1 MMNKSLNPKV
11 MYIPAKIEPNKRV
24 AIYCRVSTNHDSQ
37 EESLEAQIE
46 GLKQIVKNNPK
57 WSLFKV
63 YIDKDSGGNT
73 FRSGFQSMIFDC
85 YENLIDI
92 VLVKS
97 ISRLARN
104 TVDLLETVN
113 KLRSMGIE
121 MIFDKENIR
130 TSEVDN
136 DVLVAALTAIA
147 QAESESTSEA
157 IKWGLKRG
165 FESGK
170 SKLYAR
176 KCYGYKHNE
185 KGELVIDEG
194 QAEVVRKIFD
204 LYLRGYS
211 IGLIIKELECK
222 NIKSSKGKDKWSKR
236 AIQTILTN
244 EKYIGNVILGKT
256 YTGAFPNNKQQINHG
271 DQEKYLLENAHEPI
285 IELEKF
291 EKVQEEMRR
300 RSNVEVIE
308 GKIKRKGIRY
318 STKKE
323 DKI

>member
-1 MMNKSLNPKV
+1 MVNNGSNPKIT
-11 MYIPAKIEPNKRV
+11 YIPAKIAPNKRV
-24 AIYCRVSTNHDSQ
+24 AIYCRVSTNHNSQ
-37 EESLEAQIE
+37 EESLEVQIE
-46 GLKQIVKNNPK
+46 GLKLIVKSNPK

-63 YIDKDSGGNT
+63 YTDKDSGGNA
-73 FRSGFQSMIFDC
+73 FRYGFQSMIFDC

-113 KLRSMGIE
+113 RLRSMGIE
-121 MIFDKENIR
+121 MIFDQENIR

-157 IKWGLKRG
+157 IKWGLKSG
-165 FESGK
+165 FESGR

-185 KGELVIDEG
+185 KGELVIDEA
-194 QAEVVRKIFD
+194 QAEVVRKIFN
-204 LYLRGYS
+204 LYLSAYS
-211 IGLIIKELECK
+211 IGLIIRELECE
-222 NIKSSKGKDKWSKR
+222 NIKSSQGKDKWSKR

-256 YTGAFPNNKQQINHG
+256 YTTAFPNNKQCVNRG
-271 DQEKYLLENAHEPI
+271 DQEQYLLKNAHEPI
-285 IELEKF
+285 INLAKF
-291 EKVQEEMRR
+291 ELVQEEMKR
-300 RSNVEVIE
+300 RSNIE
-308 GKIKRKGIRY
+308 IVDGEQKRKDTHY
-318 STKKE
+318 SVKK
-323 DKI
+323 KNK

>member
-1 MMNKSLNPKV
+1 MVNNSLNPKV
-11 MYIPAKIEPNKRV
+11 TYIPAKIEPNKRV
-24 AIYCRVSTNHDSQ
+24 AIYCRVSTNHNSQ
-37 EESLEAQIE
+37 EESPEAQIE
-46 GLKQIVKNNPK
+46 GLKLIVKSNPK

-63 YIDKDSGGNT
+63 YTDKDSGGNA

-113 KLRSMGIE
+113 KLRSIEIE

-130 TSEVDN
+130 ISEVDN

-157 IKWGLKRG
+157 IKWGLRRG

-170 SKLYAR
+170 SKLYSR

-185 KGELVIDEG
+185 KGELVIDEA

-211 IGLIIKELECK
+211 IGLIIKELECV
-222 NIKSSKGKDKWSKR
+222 NIKTSRVKDKWSKR

-256 YTGAFPNNKQQINHG
+256 YTTAFPNNKQFKNQG
-271 DQEKYLLENAHEPI
+271 EQEKYLVENAHEPI

-291 EKVQEEMRR
+291 EQVQEEMKR
-300 RSNVEVIE
+300 RSNVEIVE
-308 GKIKRKGIRY
+308 GEVKRKETHY
-318 STKKE
+318 SIKKE
-323 DKI
+323 KKA

>member
-1 MMNKSLNPKV
+1 MIGGDYFTL
-11 MYIPAKIEPNKRV
+11 
-24 AIYCRVSTNHDSQ
+24 T
-37 EESLEAQIE
+37 
-46 GLKQIVKNNPK
+46 IVKNNSK

-63 YIDKDSGGNT
+63 YADKDSGGNT

-170 SKLYAR
+170 SKLYSR

-185 KGELVIDEG
+185 KGELVIDEA

-204 LYLRGYS
+204 LYLSGYS

-222 NIKSSKGKDKWSKR
+222 NIKSSKGKISG
-236 AIQTILTN
+236 L
-244 EKYIGNVILGKT
+244 NVQFK
-256 YTGAFPNNKQQINHG
+256 P
-271 DQEKYLLENAHEPI
+271 YLQMKNI
-285 IELEKF
+285 
-291 EKVQEEMRR
+291 
-300 RSNVEVIE
+300 
-308 GKIKRKGIRY
+308 
-318 STKKE
+318 
-323 DKI
+323 